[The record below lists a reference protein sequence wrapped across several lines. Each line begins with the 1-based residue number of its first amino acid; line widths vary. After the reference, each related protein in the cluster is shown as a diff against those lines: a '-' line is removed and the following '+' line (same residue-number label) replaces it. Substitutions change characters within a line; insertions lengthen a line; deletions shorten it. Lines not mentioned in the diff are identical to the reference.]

1 MKHFSLLLLSFFCSL
16 ALCLAQDTIEGRI
29 VDAET
34 GEPLP
39 YAKVY
44 TANKIGTL
52 SNLDGYFRLV
62 EHENTKLKITYI
74 GYRQLECTAAE
85 ARGVMRMEPL
95 VNQMGQV
102 TVLAYNMSDLVKQ
115 IIKELKNS
123 YKKGKKGRELYFYR
137 ITFSN
142 GKRHELVEAFLK
154 ANAAVNLRNLAITSG
169 IMAGDYATD
178 EAEVGITSTNV
189 HRILEVGAKTFDSYR
204 WQNCIKPFDKVST
217 FKKYYEAS
225 ATSIGKG
232 DEEIIKILFK
242 EKDKR
247 KNRNGKGLMVGTA
260 YVRAS
265 DKRLLRF
272 DGEVLYQFMNS
283 GLSRVPM
290 DFKFNM
296 EYDYSKGYAEMSTLA
311 IEGGGEFEPNLLSH
325 LSTLN
330 YRTVL
335 FRITE
340 DSLAQKGEHK
350 LGKDMLSVVKHAGYD
365 SELWNNYE
373 VIRRT
378 EREERIA
385 FGENLITRHMM
396 TDRSGKEYL
405 PHEDSTDNQKINDM
419 LLRQKRFAAMI
430 PQEKVFVHMDNNCY
444 FLGDTIWFAAYTRK
458 TNTDRPSDMSK
469 VLYVELLNHD
479 GYLVERK
486 KLHVQ
491 NGRANGF
498 FALNKDIQYSGFY
511 ELRAYTRW
519 QLNWGVTER
528 PHSLR
533 SRKWFI
539 SKELEKQFFRD
550 YEKLYSRVFPVYD
563 QRDGED
569 KNEASMT
576 LRPLRRQAYRMKA
589 ENPIHIN
596 LYPEGGSLVEGLPGR
611 VAFEVCR
618 EDGEWME
625 GTVYLT
631 DGKENGP
638 SHPTLHR
645 GRGYFEVTPQA
656 GKRMEVYFIS
666 DQGEVATVPLP
677 QAEKSGASLCIEHE
691 GFAWK
696 INCNI
701 SADILP
707 EKTGL
712 VVSHEGKV
720 FAFYS
725 PKAQSAKCL
734 FEPPRN
740 ISGVFQATL
749 FTEDGKV
756 LADRL
761 FFHRSEGMH
770 TATLQIKG
778 LEEKY
783 CPYAPICFSVEG
795 SEAHRGTR
803 VSLAVREGGT
813 VPGNY
818 DTGNILTEMLLASEI
833 RGFVPEPEW
842 YFESNDSLHRKALD
856 LLMMTQGWR
865 RFKWQDMAVSGNW
878 ELTQPREKHLVLK
891 GRVYPANPADP
902 RLREI
907 EDAQILLNPEYSDVP
922 IGATHWEYTKYTA
935 NSGKV
940 KTVEKESK
948 HKRKAKNEYDNEYYL
963 HAQLESGE
971 DIFPA
976 NDLKTRNGGTF
987 EAQIPDFYGT
997 FTCYLA
1003 ATPINKYN
1011 PYRKFKWKEMSD
1023 PEYLTFKELTKS
1035 SISPAKTL
1043 VLVDYPYPRFV
1054 KPYAYHQTHLR
1065 KQRNEDTES
1074 KLEQGQEYTELS
1086 IVDVTEKSRG
1096 LLGYSD
1102 RYPAFMLDHFDAL
1115 NATID
1120 AGLYYALNTQMHTQ
1134 LGDMGLENIS
1144 GREEDLVS
1152 SFKSI
1157 GTTDSPK
1164 MQRSV
1169 GHRMGATPELRLIRT
1184 HRETPEDSIYNPKYL
1199 MSMPAGIYISK
1210 DNMRQYLGLGAIDK
1224 SIYYTDYSP
1233 RLAGDKRYMTD
1244 FPAIN
1249 IAHYPHASG
1258 GQYPVFAD
1266 RYFRLPGFS
1275 ETASFYSPDY
1285 SKQHP
1290 DGNTKDYR
1298 RTLYWNPSLK
1308 LDENGKASLTIYNN
1322 GRTTTPVVETAG
1334 QATDGTLLW
1343 NE

>member
-1 MKHFSLLLLSFFCSL
+1 MKQFSLLLLSFFC
-16 ALCLAQDTIEGRI
+16 CLAQCLAQETIEGRI
-29 VDAET
+29 VDAQT

-44 TANKIGTL
+44 TENKTGTL
-52 SNLDGYFRLV
+52 SNSDGYFRLAA
-62 EHENTKLKITYI
+62 HEGTKLKITYI
-74 GYRQLECTAAE
+74 GYQQVECTAAE
-85 ARGVMRMEPL
+85 ARGMVRMEPL

-102 TVLAYNMSDLVKQ
+102 TVLAYDMSDLVNQ
-115 IIKELKNS
+115 VIKELKNS
-123 YKKGKKGRELYFYR
+123 YKKGKKERGLYFYR

-154 ANAAVNLRNLAITSG
+154 ANTAVNLRNMAITSG
-169 IMAGDYATD
+169 IMAGDEASN
-178 EAEVGITSTNV
+178 EAEMGIKSTNV
-189 HRILEVGAKTFDSYR
+189 HRVMEVGAKTFDSYR

-217 FKKYYEAS
+217 FKKFYEAS
-225 ATSIGKG
+225 VTGMGEG
-232 DEEIIKILFK
+232 DEEIIKIAFK

-247 KNRNGKGLMVGTA
+247 LNRKGKGLMVGTA

-296 EYDYSKGYAEMSTLA
+296 EYDYSKGYAELSTLA
-311 IEGGGEFEPNLLSH
+311 IEGGGEFEPNALSH

-330 YRTVL
+330 YRTLL
-335 FRITE
+335 FRIAE
-340 DSLAQKGEHK
+340 DSLVQKQEYG
-350 LGKDMLSVVKHAGYD
+350 LGRDMLSVVKKAGYD

-396 TDRSGKEYL
+396 TDRRGNEYL

-430 PQEKVFVHMDNNCY
+430 PQEKVYVHMDNNCY

-458 TNTDRPSDMSK
+458 TNSDRPSDMSK

-486 KLHVQ
+486 KLYVQ
-491 NGRANGF
+491 NGCANGF
-498 FALNKDIQYSGFY
+498 FALNKEIQYSGFY

-533 SRKWFI
+533 SQKWFI

-563 QRDGED
+563 QRDGQD
-569 KNEASMT
+569 SKEACMT
-576 LRPLRRQAYRMKA
+576 LRPLRRQAYRKKP

-596 LYPEGGSLVEGLPGR
+596 LYPEGGNLVEGLPGR

-618 EDGEWME
+618 EDGEWVE
-625 GTVYLT
+625 GTVCLT
-631 DGKENGP
+631 DGNNDGKDVAGY
-638 SHPTLHR
+638 PTLHR
-645 GRGYFEVTPQA
+645 GRGCLEVTPQT
-656 GKRMEVYFIS
+656 GRSMQVCFTS
-666 DQGEVATVPLP
+666 DKGEVVTVPLP
-677 QAEKSGASLCIEHE
+677 QAEKSGASLCIVQE

-696 INCNI
+696 IDGRL
-701 SADILP
+701 SPDIAP
-707 EKTGL
+707 ETTGL

-725 PKAQSAKCL
+725 PKAQSMHYL
-734 FEPPRN
+734 FEPPKGM
-740 ISGVFQATL
+740 SGVFQATL

-761 FFHRSEGMH
+761 FFHRSEDMH

-778 LEEKY
+778 VEEKY
-783 CPYAPICFSVEG
+783 SPYAPIRLSVEG
-795 SEAHRGTR
+795 SEAHRGTM

-842 YFESNDSLHRKALD
+842 YFERNDSVHRKALD

-865 RFKWQDMAVSGNW
+865 RFRWQDMAVSGNW
-878 ELTQPREKHLVLK
+878 ELTQPCEKHIVLK

-907 EDAQILLNPEYSDVP
+907 EDAQIVLNPEYGSTP
-922 IGATHWEYTKYTA
+922 IEATQWEDMLHTG

-940 KTVEKESK
+940 KTEKKES
-948 HKRKAKNEYDNEYYL
+948 KRKAKHEYDSEYYL

-971 DIFPA
+971 STVTA
-976 NDLKTRNGGTF
+976 HDLKTRNGGTF
-987 EAQIPDFYGT
+987 EAQIPDFPGT
-997 FTCYLA
+997 FMCYLA

-1023 PEYLTFKELTKS
+1023 PEYLKPRELIKS
-1035 SISPAKTL
+1035 TISPSNTL
-1043 VLVDYPYPRFV
+1043 VLIDHPYPRFV
-1054 KPYAYHQTHLR
+1054 KPYAYHQMHLR
-1065 KQRNEDTES
+1065 KLQKKDADGKLQEGED
-1074 KLEQGQEYTELS
+1074 YTELS
-1086 IVDVTEKSRG
+1086 TVDVTEKSKG
-1096 LLGYSD
+1096 LLGFSD
-1102 RYPAFMLDHFDAL
+1102 RHPAFMLDHFDAL

-1120 AGLYYALNTQMHTQ
+1120 AGLYYALNSQMNTQ

-1144 GREEDLVS
+1144 GKEEGLAFSLKNRNNETPS
-1152 SFKSI
+1152 SGKSV
-1157 GTTDSPK
+1157 
-1164 MQRSV
+1164 M
-1169 GHRMGATPELRLIRT
+1169 HRMGATPELRLIRT
-1184 HRETPEDSIYNPKYL
+1184 HVETPEDSIYNPKYL
-1199 MSMPAGIYISK
+1199 MSMSTAIYIS
-1210 DNMRQYLGLGAIDK
+1210 DENLRQYLGLGAIDK

-1244 FPAIN
+1244 FPTIS

-1258 GQYPVFAD
+1258 GQYPVYAD
-1266 RYFRLPGFS
+1266 RCFRLPGFA

-1285 SKQHP
+1285 SKQQP

-1298 RTLYWNPSLK
+1298 RTLYWNPNLM
-1308 LDENGKASLTIYNN
+1308 LDENGKASVTIYNN
-1322 GRTTTPVVETAG
+1322 SRTTTPVVETAG
-1334 QATDGTLLW
+1334 QAADGTLLW